1 MKNQEI
7 ILLDKV
13 KQILENDLKM
23 FEQYNKI
30 YKQLFIHKLIIA
42 FLACSLIFFSRAYL
56 EQKYTII
63 KCLENNPT
71 YTLTQCKQK

>member
-7 ILLDKV
+7 ILLDRV
-13 KQILENDLKM
+13 EQILENDLKM
-23 FEQYNKI
+23 FEEYSIMQKR
-30 YKQLFIHKLIIA
+30 LFVHKLIII
-42 FLACSLIFFSRAYL
+42 FLLCSSIFFSRAYF
-56 EQKYTII
+56 EQKFII

>member
-13 KQILENDLKM
+13 GQILENDLKM
-23 FEQYNKI
+23 FEQYNIIQKR
-30 YKQLFIHKLIIA
+30 LFVHKLIIA
-42 FLACSLIFFSRAYL
+42 FLACLLIFFSRAYL